1 MDIIHLLAQ
10 TIELGGS
17 DLHLKVDSPP
27 RVRVDGVLIPL
38 EEALITDDDTE
49 TVLHVVTQRTPR
61 KYDHF
66 VDSGD
71 LDTAYSAPGVGRFRV
86 NGFRQKGS
94 ISFAFRYVPALVPTL
109 DSLGLPQG
117 VR

>member
-1 MDIIHLLAQ
+1 MDVIHLLAQ

-27 RVRVDGVLIPL
+27 RVRVDGVLVPL
-38 EEALITDDDTE
+38 GERLITDDDTE
-49 TVLHVVTQRTPR
+49 AVLHVVTERTPR
-61 KYDHF
+61 KYEHF

-94 ISFAFRYVPALVPTL
+94 TSSPA
-109 DSLGLPQG
+109 
-117 VR
+117 